1 MLRIS
6 NRSKIKEHTHSELLG
21 LCGFDGTGEFQS
33 SSGLSRQRS
42 DSCFQD

>member
-6 NRSKIKEHTHSELLG
+6 NGSKIKEHTHSELLG
-21 LCGFDGTGEFQS
+21 LSGFNGSEFQS